1 MKQYFFKVNSVTH
14 AEKGAKILRYHGYN
28 ASVKRAGRPASLEGC
43 SYSILI
49 TGGNVDEARAYLVK
63 SNVRI
68 TGEFGGAG

>member
-1 MKQYFFKVNSVTH
+1 MKQYFFKVNSITH
-14 AEKGAKILRYHGYN
+14 AEKGAKILRSHGYN

-49 TGGNVDEARAYLVK
+49 TGGNIDNARSYLVK
-63 SNVRI
+63 ANVRI